1 MSEAKEAIL
10 ARIRGALKDV
20 PAAETSADVVVTR
33 DYRRSGTLEGDALA
47 ELFAERCADYRADVR
62 LVTSAELP
70 AAIAAA
76 LARRGA
82 RRLAIPAD
90 LPAEWRVEGVEWVED
105 RPAGGAAARGAD
117 AATAPAANASDAAA
131 PAAGA
136 AGLDADPD
144 VDDGAG
150 PLPHFA
156 ISATDGVVTGC
167 AVAIAETGVIV
178 LDGAVAQGRRALTLL
193 PDYHLCI
200 VARERIVEVVPEAV
214 DALHAAARAGRP
226 MTWIAGPSATSD
238 IEFNRVEGVHG
249 PRTLDVLVVG

>member
-1 MSEAKEAIL
+1 MSALPDPAKETIL

-20 PAAETSADVVVTR
+20 PASESSADVAVAR

-62 LVTSAELP
+62 LVTAQELP

-76 LARRGA
+76 LERRDA

-90 LPAEWRVEGVEWVED
+90 LPAAWRVDGVEWVED
-105 RPAGGAAARGAD
+105 EALSHEQI
-117 AATAPAANASDAAA
+117 SD
-131 PAAGA
+131 
-136 AGLDADPD
+136 
-144 VDDGAG
+144 
-150 PLPHFA
+150 
-156 ISATDGVVTGC
+156 TDGVLTGC

-178 LDGAVAQGRRALTLL
+178 LDGDAAQGRRALTLL
-193 PDYHLCI
+193 PDYHLCV
-200 VARERIVEVVPEAV
+200 VARERIVEVVPQAI

>member
-1 MSEAKEAIL
+1 MSAVPDPAKEAIL
-10 ARIRGALKDV
+10 ARVRGALRDV
-20 PAAETSADVVVTR
+20 PASESSADVAVAR
-33 DYRRSGTLEGDALA
+33 DYRRSGSLEGDALA

-62 LVTSAELP
+62 LVTAQELP
-70 AAIAAA
+70 SAIAAA
-76 LARRGA
+76 LERRGA

-90 LPAEWRVEGVEWVED
+90 LPAEWRVDGVEWVED
-105 RPAGGAAARGAD
+105 GPE
-117 AATAPAANASDAAA
+117 
-131 PAAGA
+131 
-136 AGLDADPD
+136 
-144 VDDGAG
+144 
-150 PLPHFA
+150 PLPHVA
-156 ISATDGVVTGC
+156 ISATDGVLTGC

-178 LDGAVAQGRRALTLL
+178 LDGDVAQGRRALTLL

-214 DALHAAARAGRP
+214 EALHAAATAGRP

>member
-1 MSEAKEAIL
+1 MSGVTDPAKEAIL

-20 PAAETSADVVVTR
+20 PEAETAADVAVAR
-33 DYRRSGTLEGDALA
+33 DYRVSGSLAGDALA

-62 LVTSAELP
+62 LVAADELP

-76 LARRGA
+76 LERRGA

-90 LPAEWRVEGVEWVED
+90 LPAEWRVDGVEWVED
-105 RPAGGAAARGAD
+105 AIPGDGAASAGAQAGAGARAGAG
-117 AATAPAANASDAAA
+117 AQ
-131 PAAGA
+131 AGA
-136 AGLDADPD
+136 AQLSHAQ
-144 VDDGAG
+144 
-150 PLPHFA
+150 
-156 ISATDGVVTGC
+156 ISATDGVLTGC

-178 LDGAVAQGRRALTLL
+178 LDGGPAQGRRSLTLL
-193 PDYHLCI
+193 PDYHLCV
-200 VARERIVEVVPEAV
+200 VARERIVELVPEAV
-214 DALHAAARAGRP
+214 AALHAAAVEGRP

>member
-10 ARIRGALKDV
+10 ARIRGALRDV

-70 AAIAAA
+70 SAIAAA

-82 RRLAIPAD
+82 RRLAIPSD

-105 RPAGGAAARGAD
+105 QTLSHD
-117 AATAPAANASDAAA
+117 
-131 PAAGA
+131 
-136 AGLDADPD
+136 
-144 VDDGAG
+144 
-150 PLPHFA
+150 A

>member
-10 ARIRGALKDV
+10 ARIRGALRDV
-20 PAAETSADVVVTR
+20 PASETSADVAVAR

-62 LVTSAELP
+62 LVTAEELP

-76 LARRGA
+76 LERRGA

-90 LPAEWRVEGVEWVED
+90 LPVQWRVEGVEWVED
-105 RPAGGAAARGAD
+105 GPAADRP
-117 AATAPAANASDAAA
+117 APAADA
-131 PAAGA
+131 
-136 AGLDADPD
+136 DADPD

-156 ISATDGVVTGC
+156 ISDTDGVVTGC

-178 LDGAVAQGRRALTLL
+178 LDGDVAQGRRALTLL
-193 PDYHLCI
+193 PDYHLCV

-214 DALHAAARAGRP
+214 EALHAAARAGRP